1 MALALSGSHIQT
13 FASFIFVIASRA
25 SPIGSQPGLP
35 ESLGPWFPSLY
46 ASTWPGPMRQPHHQT
61 TSLAFVLDFS
71 CNSFIIISSSQNG
84 LPRQLLLA
92 SLPECFPPL
101 GFPTPHTWQHPSQQ
115 SSCTHILQP
124 SMQVSHGVSD
134 AHSSHDAPA
143 SSQSI
148 FIYNA
153 PLPISLGPRLPAH
166 KLEGRIAIVFA
177 PFDAGNPPNNH
188 PSDNHPI
195 HG

>member
-92 SLPECFPPL
+92 SLPECCFPPL
-101 GFPTPHTWQHPSQQ
+101 GFPTPP
-115 SSCTHILQP
+115 
-124 SMQVSHGVSD
+124 
-134 AHSSHDAPA
+134 HSSRTPPWKHPCR
-143 SSQSI
+143 
-148 FIYNA
+148 Y
-153 PLPISLGPRLPAH
+153 PEPVLLRTLCMKPRGSVAWSKRHL
-166 KLEGRIAIVFA
+166 FT
-177 PFDAGNPPNNH
+177 
-188 PSDNHPI
+188 S
-195 HG
+195 